1 MAIRLSSLIGKFLL
15 SLYMARFMGLEDLG
29 LYGLV
34 FSGTMISISLL
45 GFRVDYALMREI
57 GGLDRV
63 QASARMNTA
72 NLLFVATYLAVAA
85 PFFLIMPTLAP
96 KISLALL
103 LCMFVLCCTEH
114 FASAVYNIAVALDR
128 ANTANILF
136 FVRGGLWTAPAI
148 FFGLVSPPMRTTEFV
163 LGCWVSASVISVV
176 LGIYL
181 LRDRIAWKIPLRLA
195 ERERAWLGSAVKAS
209 VGVWLGTVAYA
220 AGGYADRFIVANLLS
235 LTAVGVATF
244 YLSFT
249 QPISTLVQSATF
261 VPRQARLVELHD
273 GGQFENYRELM
284 RKTLLVSA
292 VLAVAIAAA
301 MALLVSLSAQLL
313 GKPELIE
320 SQPVFWLILVGA
332 VVRTV
337 ADGLFYPL
345 FVEHRTR
352 AIWGSDLLF
361 CIAVVIL
368 TASLLPWLQ
377 LHGLGVASVAS
388 ASLILLVRLLA
399 LRSTPSG
406 RGAGKIDGTP
416 TRPFEEKPE

>member
-1 MAIRLSSLIGKFLL
+1 
-15 SLYMARFMGLEDLG
+15 
-29 LYGLV
+29 
-34 FSGTMISISLL
+34 
-45 GFRVDYALMREI
+45 MREI

-209 VGVWLGTVAYA
+209 VGVWLGTVA
-220 AGGYADRFIVANLLS
+220 
-235 LTAVGVATF
+235 
-244 YLSFT
+244 
-249 QPISTLVQSATF
+249 
-261 VPRQARLVELHD
+261 
-273 GGQFENYRELM
+273 
-284 RKTLLVSA
+284 
-292 VLAVAIAAA
+292 
-301 MALLVSLSAQLL
+301 
-313 GKPELIE
+313 
-320 SQPVFWLILVGA
+320 
-332 VVRTV
+332 
-337 ADGLFYPL
+337 
-345 FVEHRTR
+345 
-352 AIWGSDLLF
+352 
-361 CIAVVIL
+361 
-368 TASLLPWLQ
+368 
-377 LHGLGVASVAS
+377 
-388 ASLILLVRLLA
+388 
-399 LRSTPSG
+399 
-406 RGAGKIDGTP
+406 
-416 TRPFEEKPE
+416 